1 MTEKDFKSIDEQ
13 IAILRGRGLTI
24 IDEARAKQFLLR
36 NNYYRISGY
45 SLHLERTIAFHKEL
59 RFKI

>member
-36 NNYYRISGY
+36 NNYYRIS
-45 SLHLERTIAFHKEL
+45 SN
-59 RFKI
+59 KINLLSNVQAIGIDDGLF